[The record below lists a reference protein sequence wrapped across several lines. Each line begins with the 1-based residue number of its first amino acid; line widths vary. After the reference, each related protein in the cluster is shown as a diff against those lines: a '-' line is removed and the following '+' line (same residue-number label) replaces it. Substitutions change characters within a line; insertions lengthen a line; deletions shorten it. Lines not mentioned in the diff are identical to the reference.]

1 MQYFTH
7 GCFQLI
13 LLIHS
18 STYEFEG
25 PTIVYC
31 PSRKTTEQV
40 AAELA
45 KLNVICNT
53 YHAGMGIKARRDVH
67 HRFMRDEIQ
76 V

>member
-1 MQYFTH
+1 MIAIYSIYHFIVV
-7 GCFQLI
+7 FL
-13 LLIHS
+13 S

-31 PSRKTTEQV
+31 PSRRITNQV
-40 AAELA
+40 AAELM
-45 KLNVICNT
+45 KLNVVCGM
-53 YHAGMGIKARRDVH
+53 YHAGMGIKERRSVH